1 MVCHQYGIRRV
12 AIGLFVGLIA
22 CFGGISASF
31 GQTQAETGRA
41 EKIANSTI
49 TYQIIGSETDGYG
62 YDVFADGKLTVHQPV
77 IPGQPGNKGFR
88 TKADSEKV
96 ARLVVEKLKK
106 RELPPTVSVEE
117 LRKLKVVD

>member
-1 MVCHQYGIRRV
+1 MCHEDGIRRGTS
-12 AIGLFVGLIA
+12 GLFVLLIA
-22 CFGGISASF
+22 FFGGISISF
-31 GQTQAETGRA
+31 GQTQAETARA
-41 EKIANSTI
+41 EKIAKSTI
-49 TYQIIGSETDGYG
+49 TYQIIGSDIEGYG

-77 IPGQPGNKGFR
+77 VPGQPGNKGFR

-117 LRKLKVVD
+117 LRTLKVID